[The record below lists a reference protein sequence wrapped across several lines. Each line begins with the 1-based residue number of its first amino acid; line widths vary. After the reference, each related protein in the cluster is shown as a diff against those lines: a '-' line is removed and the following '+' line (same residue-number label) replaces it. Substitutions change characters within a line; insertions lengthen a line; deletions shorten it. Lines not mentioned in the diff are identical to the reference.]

1 MSKNFAQ
8 YNWSDL
14 IQDVVSQPSFVD
26 AKVSSQ
32 YETKQE
38 VRIRKINKIFNK
50 IKKPL
55 KFERFFIY
63 VVSVFRIN

>member
-8 YNWSDL
+8 YNWSDF
-14 IQDVVSQPSFVD
+14 IQDVVLQPSFVD
-26 AKVSSQ
+26 AKVSIQ

-50 IKKPL
+50 IKKTSQ
-55 KFERFFIY
+55 I
-63 VVSVFRIN
+63 

>member
-14 IQDVVSQPSFVD
+14 IQDVVSQPSFFD
-26 AKVSSQ
+26 AKVSIQ

-50 IKKPL
+50 IKKTSQ
-55 KFERFFIY
+55 I
-63 VVSVFRIN
+63 